1 MRISLI
7 GGGARLYLKSLSHGH
22 YGKLFVSGQRYKH
35 FFENNV
41 SQRKTSDYTNK
52 IDKLLKSDNC
62 HPELDSGSCHLQEYT
77 EFNINKSNVGVGPQT
92 YNKISHQR
100 NRKSQN
106 RPTKYHNH
114 INGSK
119 ILNQVQDD
127 FEDHCGLTKRN
138 INTQNISVLK
148 ATRNVNGDLVP
159 AFTLAEVFSPYYY
172 SPRRAAF
179 TLAEVLITLGI
190 IGVVAAMTLPT
201 LVANYKEKQ
210 RVTQLKKSYS
220 VLQQAYL
227 RAVEKHGDAQ
237 YWNLTPTETG
247 EIDENGEQIL
257 DYSGSQKILGYL
269 AENLNTQKPKGNL
282 TYKSFTLDGRQL
294 KSREKTPEE
303 YVYLNDNSILI
314 VGWVNNDET
323 AINTDFMI
331 MFPECIKRGCKLGVD
346 LFYFKLD
353 YNKGI
358 IPTGTQSPEL
368 LNDLSLNFKQ
378 NCNRKSTSNTANGR
392 ACTAWVIFN
401 ENMDYL
407 HCDDL
412 SWDGKHKCK

>member
-1 MRISLI
+1 MRILLI
-7 GGGARLYLKSLSHGH
+7 GGGARLYLKSLFHGH

-77 EFNINKSNVGVGPQT
+77 EFNINKSNVGVETTT
-92 YNKISHQR
+92 YN
-100 NRKSQN
+100 
-106 RPTKYHNH
+106 
-114 INGSK
+114 
-119 ILNQVQDD
+119 
-127 FEDHCGLTKRN
+127 
-138 INTQNISVLK
+138 NISLNTKERSVIVSCLRHHLTRK
-148 ATRNVNGDLVP
+148 A
-159 AFTLAEVFSPYYY
+159 AFTLAEVFSPYYL

-190 IGVVAAMTLPT
+190 IGVVAAMTLPS
-201 LVANYKEKQ
+201 LIANYKEKQ

-227 RAVEKHGDAQ
+227 RAVEKYGDSK
-237 YWNLTPTETG
+237 YWDLTPTETG

-257 DYSGSQKILGYL
+257 DYSGMTKVLGYF

-282 TYKSFTLDGRQL
+282 TYKSLTLNGSVLEQ
-294 KSREKTPEE
+294 KSVRPPDQ
-303 YVYLNDNSILI
+303 YLYLNDNSILI
-314 VGWVNNDET
+314 MGWVNDDET
-323 AINTDFMI
+323 TNNTDFMI
-331 MFPECIKRGCKLGVD
+331 MFPDCLKRGCTVGVD
-346 LFYFKLD
+346 IFYFKLFYD
-353 YNKGI
+353 KGFV
-358 IPTGTQSPEL
+358 PAGA
-368 LNDLSLNFKQ
+368 LSMPAKISVTFDQ
-378 NCNRKSTSNTANGR
+378 ACNRKLNNKYNGR
-392 ACTAWVIFN
+392 ACTAWVIYN

>member
-1 MRISLI
+1 MRILLI
-7 GGGARLYLKSLSHGH
+7 GGGARLYLKSLFHGH

-77 EFNINKSNVGVGPQT
+77 EFNINKSNVGVETPT
-92 YNKISHQR
+92 YN
-100 NRKSQN
+100 
-106 RPTKYHNH
+106 
-114 INGSK
+114 
-119 ILNQVQDD
+119 
-127 FEDHCGLTKRN
+127 
-138 INTQNISVLK
+138 NISLNTKERSVIVSCLRHHLTRK
-148 ATRNVNGDLVP
+148 A

-220 VLQQAYL
+220 VLQQAFL

-257 DYSGSQKILGYL
+257 DYSGMTKVLGYF

-282 TYKSFTLDGRQL
+282 TYKSLTLNGSVLEQ
-294 KSREKTPEE
+294 KSVRPPDQ
-303 YVYLNDNSILI
+303 YLYLNDNSILI
-314 VGWVNNDET
+314 MGWVNDDET
-323 AINTDFMI
+323 TNNTDFMI
-331 MFPECIKRGCKLGVD
+331 MFPDCLKRGCTVGVD
-346 LFYFKLD
+346 IFYFKLFYD
-353 YNKGI
+353 KGFV
-358 IPTGTQSPEL
+358 PAGA
-368 LNDLSLNFKQ
+368 LSMPAKISVTFDQ
-378 NCNRKSTSNTANGR
+378 ACNRKLNNKYNGR
-392 ACTAWVIFN
+392 ACTAWVIYN

>member
-1 MRISLI
+1 MRILLI
-7 GGGARLYLKSLSHGH
+7 GGGARLYLKSLFHGH

-77 EFNINKSNVGVGPQT
+77 EFNINKSNVGVETTT
-92 YNKISHQR
+92 YN
-100 NRKSQN
+100 
-106 RPTKYHNH
+106 
-114 INGSK
+114 
-119 ILNQVQDD
+119 
-127 FEDHCGLTKRN
+127 
-138 INTQNISVLK
+138 NISLNTKERSVIVSCLRHHLTRK
-148 ATRNVNGDLVP
+148 A

-220 VLQQAYL
+220 VLQQAFL

-257 DYSGSQKILGYL
+257 DYSGMTKVLGYF

-282 TYKSFTLDGRQL
+282 TYKSLTLNGSVLEQ
-294 KSREKTPEE
+294 KSVRPPDQ
-303 YVYLNDNSILI
+303 YLYLNDNSILI
-314 VGWVNNDET
+314 MGWVNDDET
-323 AINTDFMI
+323 TNNTDFMI
-331 MFPECIKRGCKLGVD
+331 MFPDCLKRGCTVGVD
-346 LFYFKLD
+346 IFYFKLFYD
-353 YNKGI
+353 KGFV
-358 IPTGTQSPEL
+358 PAGA
-368 LNDLSLNFKQ
+368 LSMPAKISVTFDQ
-378 NCNRKSTSNTANGR
+378 ACNRKLNNKYNGR
-392 ACTAWVIFN
+392 ACTAWVIYN

>member
-119 ILNQVQDD
+119 ILKQVQDD

-148 ATRNVNGDLVP
+148 ATRNVRGDLVP

-190 IGVVAAMTLPT
+190 IGVVAAMTLPS

-220 VLQQAYL
+220 VLQQAFL

-257 DYSGSQKILGYL
+257 DYSGMTKVLGYF

-282 TYKSFTLDGRQL
+282 TYKSLTLNGSVLEQ
-294 KSREKTPEE
+294 KSVRPPDQ
-303 YVYLNDNSILI
+303 YLYLNDNSILI
-314 VGWVNNDET
+314 MGWVNDDET
-323 AINTDFMI
+323 TNNTDFMI
-331 MFPECIKRGCKLGVD
+331 MFPDCLKRGCTVGVD
-346 LFYFKLD
+346 IFYFKLFYD
-353 YNKGI
+353 KGFV
-358 IPTGTQSPEL
+358 PAGA
-368 LNDLSLNFKQ
+368 LSMPAKISVTFDQ
-378 NCNRKSTSNTANGR
+378 ACNRKLNNKYNGR
-392 ACTAWVIFN
+392 ACTAWVIYN

>member
-1 MRISLI
+1 M
-7 GGGARLYLKSLSHGH
+7 
-22 YGKLFVSGQRYKH
+22 SGQRYKH

-77 EFNINKSNVGVGPQT
+77 EFNINKSNVGVETTT
-92 YNKISHQR
+92 YN
-100 NRKSQN
+100 
-106 RPTKYHNH
+106 
-114 INGSK
+114 
-119 ILNQVQDD
+119 
-127 FEDHCGLTKRN
+127 
-138 INTQNISVLK
+138 NISLNTKERSVIVSCLRHHLTRK
-148 ATRNVNGDLVP
+148 A

-190 IGVVAAMTLPT
+190 IGVVAAMTLPS

-220 VLQQAYL
+220 VLQQAFL

-257 DYSGSQKILGYL
+257 DYSGMTKVLGYF

-282 TYKSFTLDGRQL
+282 TYKSLTLNGSVLEQ
-294 KSREKTPEE
+294 KSVRPPDQ
-303 YVYLNDNSILI
+303 YLYLNDNSILI
-314 VGWVNNDET
+314 MGWVNDDET
-323 AINTDFMI
+323 TNNTDFMI
-331 MFPECIKRGCKLGVD
+331 MFPDCLKRGCTVGVD
-346 LFYFKLD
+346 IFYFKLFYD
-353 YNKGI
+353 KGFV
-358 IPTGTQSPEL
+358 PAGA
-368 LNDLSLNFKQ
+368 LSMPAKISVTFDQ
-378 NCNRKSTSNTANGR
+378 ACNRKLNNKYNGR
-392 ACTAWVIFN
+392 ACTAWVIYN

>member
-1 MRISLI
+1 MRILLI
-7 GGGARLYLKSLSHGH
+7 GGGARLYLKSLFHGH

-77 EFNINKSNVGVGPQT
+77 EFNINKSNVGVETTT
-92 YNKISHQR
+92 YN
-100 NRKSQN
+100 
-106 RPTKYHNH
+106 
-114 INGSK
+114 
-119 ILNQVQDD
+119 
-127 FEDHCGLTKRN
+127 
-138 INTQNISVLK
+138 NISLNTKERSVIVSCLRHHLTRK
-148 ATRNVNGDLVP
+148 A

-190 IGVVAAMTLPT
+190 IGVVAAMTLPS

-220 VLQQAYL
+220 VLQQAFL

-257 DYSGSQKILGYL
+257 DYSGMTKVLGYF

-282 TYKSFTLDGRQL
+282 TYKSLTLNGSVLEQ
-294 KSREKTPEE
+294 KSVRPPDQ
-303 YVYLNDNSILI
+303 YLYLNDNSILI
-314 VGWVNNDET
+314 MGWVNDDET
-323 AINTDFMI
+323 TNNTDFMI
-331 MFPECIKRGCKLGVD
+331 MFPDCLKRGCTVGVD
-346 LFYFKLD
+346 IFYFKLFYD
-353 YNKGI
+353 KGFV
-358 IPTGTQSPEL
+358 PAGA
-368 LNDLSLNFKQ
+368 LSMPAKISVTFDQ
-378 NCNRKSTSNTANGR
+378 ACNRKLNNKYNGR
-392 ACTAWVIFN
+392 ACTAWVIYN

>member
-1 MRISLI
+1 MRILLI
-7 GGGARLYLKSLSHGH
+7 GGGARLYLKSLFHGH

-77 EFNINKSNVGVGPQT
+77 EFNINKSNVGVETPT
-92 YNKISHQR
+92 YN
-100 NRKSQN
+100 
-106 RPTKYHNH
+106 
-114 INGSK
+114 
-119 ILNQVQDD
+119 
-127 FEDHCGLTKRN
+127 
-138 INTQNISVLK
+138 NISLNTKERSVIVSCLRHHLTRK
-148 ATRNVNGDLVP
+148 A

-190 IGVVAAMTLPT
+190 IGVVAAMTLPS

-220 VLQQAYL
+220 VLQQAFL

-257 DYSGSQKILGYL
+257 DYSGMTKVLGYF

-282 TYKSFTLDGRQL
+282 TYKSLTLNGSVLEQ
-294 KSREKTPEE
+294 KSVRPPDQ
-303 YVYLNDNSILI
+303 YLYLNDNSILI
-314 VGWVNNDET
+314 MGWVNDDET
-323 AINTDFMI
+323 TNNTDFMI
-331 MFPECIKRGCKLGVD
+331 MFPDCLKRGCTVGVD
-346 LFYFKLD
+346 IFYFKLFYD
-353 YNKGI
+353 KGFV
-358 IPTGTQSPEL
+358 PAGA
-368 LNDLSLNFKQ
+368 LSMPAKISVTFDQ
-378 NCNRKSTSNTANGR
+378 ACNRKLNNKYNGR
-392 ACTAWVIFN
+392 ACTAWVIYN